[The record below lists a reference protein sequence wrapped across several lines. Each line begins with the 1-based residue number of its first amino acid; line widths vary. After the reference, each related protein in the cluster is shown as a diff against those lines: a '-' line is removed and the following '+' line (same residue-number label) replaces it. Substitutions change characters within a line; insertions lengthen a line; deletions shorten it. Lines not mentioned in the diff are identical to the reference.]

1 MFDLKKKFFV
11 ITGAF
16 KGNGKVIANNIIK
29 NNGRVISIDK
39 KFLNT
44 SKSKNKMLFK
54 CDITSS
60 SDIKKLF
67 ANLNPKIKKNIYGL
81 INNAGISINT
91 KDLYD
96 KKSFNKTLD
105 VNFLSTLNLTNEIC
119 KIFKRN
125 NKGSIVNITSLG
137 SKLGFTNNL
146 SYQISKNLLHQVTK
160 SQASDLG
167 KYNIRVNSIC
177 PGYIKTSMTNLSQ
190 KNKIRSKKILSRTL
204 LGRWGKPQ
212 DLAGAVVYLLSDAST
227 FVTGSEIVVDGGFSI
242 KGL

>member
-16 KGNGKVIANNIIK
+16 QGNGKVIAKNIIK
-29 NNGRVISIDK
+29 NNGRVISLDK
-39 KFLNT
+39 KFLNNN
-44 SKSKNKMLFK
+44 KDKNKILFK

-60 SDIKKLF
+60 SDVKKIF
-67 ANLNPKIKKNIYGL
+67 ANLNPKIKNNIFGL
-81 INNAGISINT
+81 INNAGISLTT

-96 KKSFNKTLD
+96 KESFNRTLD
-105 VNFLSTLNLTNEIC
+105 VNFLSTLSLTNEIC
-119 KIFKRN
+119 KIFKIN
-125 NKGSIVNITSLG
+125 KKGSIINITSLG
-137 SKLGFTNNL
+137 SKLGFTNNV
-146 SYQISKNLLHQVTK
+146 SYQVSKNLLHQVTK

-177 PGYIKTSMTNLSQ
+177 PGYIKTTMTKQSQ
-190 KNKIRSKKILSRTL
+190 KNKIRSKKILSRTPL
-204 LGRWGKPQ
+204 NRWGNSQ
-212 DLAGAVVYLLSDAST
+212 DLAGAVIYLLSDSSS